1 MNTTQLLINIL
12 FAVVMAGGSWWCK
25 LIWNELKAA
34 SDKVNDLKLNL
45 AENYHKKEEV
55 AEMFKT
61 VLDRLDKLADLP
73 LLLAQHYVTKE
84 ELKERDEKLVSTLD
98 RIERQTRT
106 RQSR

>member
-1 MNTTQLLINIL
+1 MNNTQLLINIL

-25 LIWNELKAA
+25 LIWNELKENK
-34 SDKVNDLKLNL
+34 DHVQGLKLNL

-61 VLDRLDKLADLP
+61 VLERLDKLADLP

-84 ELKERDEKLVSTLD
+84 ELKERDEKLVTTLD

-106 RQSR
+106 RPAR